1 LLLIALLESMW
12 FAWTIAATAP
22 ITFML

>member
-1 LLLIALLESMW
+1 MLIALVESMW
-12 FAWTIAATAP
+12 LTWTIAATAP